1 MPSKEAI
8 QATEEVAKKT
18 RLSVISRTFLR
29 QHDLDQV
36 QGSPC
41 RPALLA
47 PMASQ
52 PPAGAPLAIDKIAPR
67 RGCGQQ
73 WMAHDRSAAAVRMSA
88 LVTLLMKSTTRSNV
102 GTRFPSNAE
111 KPATVSA

>member
-1 MPSKEAI
+1 MPSKEEI
-8 QATEEVAKKT
+8 QATEEVAMKT
-18 RLSVISRTFLR
+18 RLSAISRTFLR

-52 PPAGAPLAIDKIAPR
+52 PPAGAPLVR
-67 RGCGQQ
+67 RQTNLVSIVPQ
-73 WMAHDRSAAAVRMSA
+73 VVFARVTMSVVATHLA
-88 LVTLLMKSTTRSNV
+88 LYVEIGFGN
-102 GTRFPSNAE
+102 GP
-111 KPATVSA
+111 

>member
-1 MPSKEAI
+1 M
-8 QATEEVAKKT
+8 KT

-52 PPAGAPLAIDKIAPR
+52 PPAGAPLAMDKIAPR
-67 RGCGQQ
+67 EGCGQQ
-73 WMAHDRSAAAVRMSA
+73 WMAHDRLAELHREPAR
-88 LVTLLMKSTTRSNV
+88 TNV
-102 GTRFPSNAE
+102 YTWHLNN
-111 KPATVSA
+111 

>member
-1 MPSKEAI
+1 MPSKEEI
-8 QATEEVAKKT
+8 QATEEVAMKT

-67 RGCGQQ
+67 GRCGQQ
-73 WMAHDRSAAAVRMSA
+73 WMAHDR
-88 LVTLLMKSTTRSNV
+88 
-102 GTRFPSNAE
+102 PAE
-111 KPATVSA
+111 LHREPARTHVYTWHLNN